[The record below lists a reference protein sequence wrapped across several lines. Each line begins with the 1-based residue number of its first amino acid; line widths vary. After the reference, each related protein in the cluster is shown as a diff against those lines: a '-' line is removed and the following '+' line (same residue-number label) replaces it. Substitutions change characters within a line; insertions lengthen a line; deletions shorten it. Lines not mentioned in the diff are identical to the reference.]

1 MITEFQFEVIKA
13 FRNKLMVAHQCE
25 ESKDTELYTWKC
37 LSGNIYIYTHIETYI
52 QIVFFYNNKII
63 SKEQASEWVNACIDK
78 WDGWGNRWTHLQ
90 KNKWTNDWIFHV
102 FSRIKLFP

>member
-52 QIVFFYNNKII
+52 QIVFF
-63 SKEQASEWVNACIDK
+63 
-78 WDGWGNRWTHLQ
+78 LQ
-90 KNKWTNDWIFHV
+90 Q
-102 FSRIKLFP
+102 